1 MTSITDTQRF
11 LQTIF
16 PDHAQHAIFAHS
28 KVGGGM
34 AHTRDWQQLDV
45 TRDCYWCIA
54 AFPDDNKTTRSLSR
68 ALNVRALVI
77 DDVGT
82 KVPAAN
88 VELALGK
95 PTAEVLTSEG
105 NSQWTYRLS
114 KPVAV
119 KDWPAFFSRV
129 EQLIGVPLEGR
140 DAVHLF
146 RLPMGF
152 NTKPTRDGFNVQQGG
167 GDRRVEFDVAEFDT
181 GADPAMSCAAAP
193 PPAGRWNVKSEAL
206 RELLEL
212 IPNHADIDREGE
224 ESWINIGHW
233 AKGLCP
239 AGREV
244 FIDWTLTWQ
253 GEPNNP
259 SKHTEESIGHSW
271 DGFGNSG
278 LLSQGGRLRAMAERI
293 NPEGFKRWDARWAFD
308 DNPEPPPVTKTRAA
322 AQFHRGEGG
331 KILSTMEN
339 AASALNGLGIVCRYD
354 RFHHRATIQQEG
366 EAARRVTDHVVLL
379 LRVEINSAYGKDFGP
394 VHIGDAIMALALLH
408 AFNPVTEMLAEA
420 EMLWDGVQRLDRL
433 GPDYFHSEDT
443 EFARLAFRKTL
454 LAAVRRA
461 RRPGCKFDQILVT
474 ESPEGWDKSSAWAVL
489 AGAENFSD
497 ADILGKDAR
506 QVQEELADIWI
517 HEIADLSGLSRADV
531 ETVKAFAS
539 RVNDRARPAYG
550 RYLIDQPRQSI
561 EVGTTNAEVYLLSS
575 TGNRRFWTVKLL
587 ARVEMEK
594 LKQDRQQLWGE
605 AAAAETEGETLVLP
619 ERLWAAAGAEQ
630 EKRRVVDTWEDELAN
645 LAEIEVG
652 GPQGSARIEVR
663 NGEQFIS
670 NLSVSEYLSGYRRIT
685 LGSGA
690 GRRIAEIMKR
700 LGWERCLVRVES
712 MVVRGYKRMLSV
724 SSVSSVTKKS
734 F

>member
-1 MTSITDTQRF
+1 MKLLPNEVEYDAWIATGERIRA
-11 LQTIF
+11 L
-16 PDHAQHAIFAHS
+16 A
-28 KVGGGM
+28 
-34 AHTRDWQQLDV
+34 LDDEMG
-45 TRDCYWCIA
+45 RE
-54 AFPDDNKTTRSLSR
+54 AFHEWSSR
-68 ALNVRALVI
+68 ATLKVYDAEYTETKWHTLTADRTRGQWLLNEAR
-77 DDVGT
+77 
-82 KVPAAN
+82 
-88 VELALGK
+88 EL
-95 PTAEVLTSEG
+95 
-105 NSQWTYRLS
+105 
-114 KPVAV
+114 
-119 KDWPAFFSRV
+119 D
-129 EQLIGVPLEGR
+129 PLEFDLWWQSEAG
-140 DAVHLF
+140 AV
-146 RLPMGF
+146 
-152 NTKPTRDGFNVQQGG
+152 
-167 GDRRVEFDVAEFDT
+167 FDDSEV
-181 GADPAMSCAAAP
+181 PSS
-193 PPAGRWNVKSEAL
+193 PPA
-206 RELLEL
+206 
-212 IPNHADIDREGE
+212 P
-224 ESWINIGHW
+224 
-233 AKGLCP
+233 
-239 AGREV
+239 
-244 FIDWTLTWQ
+244 
-253 GEPNNP
+253 
-259 SKHTEESIGHSW
+259 
-271 DGFGNSG
+271 
-278 LLSQGGRLRAMAERI
+278 
-293 NPEGFKRWDARWAFD
+293 
-308 DNPEPPPVTKTRAA
+308 KTRAA
-322 AQFHRGEGG
+322 AQFHLGEGG
-331 KILSTMEN
+331 KILATMEN
-339 AASALNGLGIVCRYD
+339 AASALNGLGITCRYD
-354 RFHHRATIQQEG
+354 RFHHRAIIQREG

-379 LRVEINSAYGKDFGP
+379 LRVEINAAYGKDFGG

-433 GPDYFHSEDT
+433 GPDYFHSEDS
-443 EFARLAFRKTL
+443 EFAALAFRKTL

-594 LKQDRQQLWGE
+594 LKQDRLQLWGE

-670 NLSVSEYLSGYRRIT
+670 NLSVAEYLSGYRRIT

-700 LGWERCLVRVES
+700 LGWERCFARVNG
-712 MVVRGYKRMLSV
+712 MMVRGYKRALSV
-724 SSVSSVTKKS
+724 SSVSSVPKKT